1 MTNEITQ
8 NSNEVARSDKP
19 DYSHFYDR
27 LEPEYV
33 SIKNDGEERTPWTK
47 ERIIE
52 KVENDGW
59 SLREGRGGGVCITT
73 SRGWMIP
80 GSPPP
85 MPNKLAVDPY
95 AEEVAEVR
103 QALMNVSR
111 EMNADIEF
119 LGALITSM
127 NKGNV
132 QAMKL
137 YAEIFVIPK
146 PTQSP
151 TLSARN
157 INVSYNN
164 QPEERPIKEI

>member
-1 MTNEITQ
+1 
-8 NSNEVARSDKP
+8 
-19 DYSHFYDR
+19 
-27 LEPEYV
+27 
-33 SIKNDGEERTPWTK
+33 
-47 ERIIE
+47 
-52 KVENDGW
+52 
-59 SLREGRGGGVCITT
+59 
-73 SRGWMIP
+73 MIP